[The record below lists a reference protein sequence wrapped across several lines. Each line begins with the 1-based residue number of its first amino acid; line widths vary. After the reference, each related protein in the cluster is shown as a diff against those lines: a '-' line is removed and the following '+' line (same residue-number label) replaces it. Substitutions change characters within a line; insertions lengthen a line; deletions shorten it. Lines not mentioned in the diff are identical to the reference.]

1 MERGTLYQLRNLID
15 RRNVTTKVK
24 SEVNA
29 AEDFLETVVVGYV
42 ISAVMV
48 YLNMASLEDVPD
60 TGQLKRYWGGLFNY
74 LPIAI
79 IIISIVR

>member
-60 TGQLKRYWGGLFNY
+60 TGQLQRYWGEGIFY
-74 LPIAI
+74 L
-79 IIISIVR
+79 